1 MLLPLMEVTLM
12 IVILEEQRRSAA
24 CMRACVRWRDGDGDD
39 DDGVMNVMQ
48 KSAKKYKKVV
58 DNTIL
63 ICYTY
68 NIRYE

>member
-1 MLLPLMEVTLM
+1 M

-24 CMRACVRWRDGDGDD
+24 CMRACVRSCVD
-39 DDGVMNVMQ
+39 VVLMVTLSMMLNVMQ
-48 KSAKKYKKVV
+48 KKCKKYKKVV

>member
-1 MLLPLMEVTLM
+1 M

-24 CMRACVRWRDGDGDD
+24 CMRACVRACVRWRGADGDAINA
-39 DDGVMNVMQ
+39 DGCYA

-68 NIRYE
+68 NKRYE